1 MKLVIVGSGSVGKA
15 IYRNAKRNG
24 IRATVASR
32 NLDGVDSAIDRSDL
46 ISLDNIAEAGDAF
59 LLALPA
65 QAAIDFA
72 SSIDDWHGKIL
83 IDATNPL
90 LPGLEG
96 LSLGTTTSAAEVIA
110 AAAPTARV
118 VKAFNT
124 TGSENLENPARIA
137 DPIFTPICSDDEE
150 AKLEVIALASS
161 LGFDAVDFG
170 ALKTAR
176 YTEAFAMTWIHYAI
190 KKQHGRDW
198 AFSRSFVS
206 PA

>member
-1 MKLVIVGSGSVGKA
+1 MQLVIVGSGSVGKA
-15 IYRNAKRNG
+15 IYSNAKRNG
-24 IRATVASR
+24 IRTLIASR
-32 NLDGVDSAIDRSDL
+32 NPDSADHLIDRNDL

-72 SSIDDWHGKIL
+72 ASVENWQGKIL

-96 LSLGTTTSAAEVIA
+96 LSLGTTTSAGEAIA

-124 TGSENLENPARIA
+124 TGSENLGNPERVA
-137 DPIFTPICSDDEE
+137 DPIFTPICSDDEG
-150 AKLEVIALASS
+150 AKQEVIALATS

-198 AFSRSFVS
+198 AFSRSFAS
-206 PA
+206 PQ